1 MWIIVKDVPQFVFHV
16 PKSAPLWPPHNDLI
30 FVWLISV
37 MRLPLRSTSRS
48 RAVVARR
55 AHNPKVGSS
64 NLPFATKP
72 RQWRGFLF
80 HATAPG
86 IAKMEHG
93 DFCILSL
100 RPDNYRDCV
109 ERMKTGFVNI
119 FGRPN
124 AGKSTLLNLLMGEKL
139 AIVSP
144 KVQTTR
150 HRIKGILTEKE
161 YQLIFSDTPGII
173 EPKYKLH
180 EKMMQAVKNSL
191 EDADLALLIVDIND
205 DWRECDQIFSSLK
218 LKAPAVVVI
227 NKIDTTS
234 KEKLQEAISFFTG
247 KPYSKKIIPV
257 SAKDSRYKQQIVK
270 DILEFVP
277 QGEKFYEDDE
287 ITDLSTRFF
296 VAELIREKIFELF
309 EEEIPYQTTVI
320 VQEFKEKATLVKIR
334 AEIIVHRETQ
344 KAIILGEGG
353 KMIKKL
359 GTVAREEIEKFLG
372 QKIFLEL
379 FVKVREKWRERED
392 YLREFGY

>member
-1 MWIIVKDVPQFVFHV
+1 
-16 PKSAPLWPPHNDLI
+16 
-30 FVWLISV
+30 
-37 MRLPLRSTSRS
+37 
-48 RAVVARR
+48 
-55 AHNPKVGSS
+55 
-64 NLPFATKP
+64 
-72 RQWRGFLF
+72 
-80 HATAPG
+80 
-86 IAKMEHG
+86 
-93 DFCILSL
+93 
-100 RPDNYRDCV
+100 
-109 ERMKTGFVNI
+109 MKTGFVNI

-150 HRIKGILTEKE
+150 HRIKGILTEKD
-161 YQLIFSDTPGII
+161 YQVIFSDTPGII

-191 EDADLALLIVDIND
+191 EDADVALLILDIND
-205 DWRECDQIFSSLK
+205 DWVACDEIFSSLK
-218 LKAPAVVVI
+218 LKVPALVII

-234 KEKLQEAISFFTG
+234 NEKLKDAILFFTG
-247 KPYSKKIIPV
+247 KPYSKKVIPI
-257 SAKDSRYKQQIVK
+257 SAKENRNKEDIITN
-270 DILEFVP
+270 ILEFLP
-277 QGEKFYEDDE
+277 EGEKFYEEDE

-309 EEEIPYQTTVI
+309 EEEIPYQTTVL
-320 VQEFKEKATLVKIR
+320 VQEFKEKTTLVKIR

-353 KMIKKL
+353 KMIKQL
-359 GTVAREEIEKFLG
+359 GTESRREIEKFLG